1 MIQELKQDNTMY
13 LISCVRKMRQDN
25 YFKDM
30 EVLNYAL
37 TQAENEILNYI
48 HQDNVPGRLEN
59 VWIDMT
65 NDLLDKV
72 KEQSVLAEK
81 ADADDFSVKS
91 IKMGDTTIE
100 KVSPYEMIQR
110 MKQVPSS
117 LERYKRQ
124 LNRLGSY
131 YERIC

>member
-1 MIQELKQDNTMY
+1 MIQELKQDNTTY
-13 LISCVRKMRQDN
+13 LISCVRKMRKDN
-25 YFKDM
+25 YFTDM
-30 EVLNYAL
+30 EVLHYAL
-37 TQAENEILNYI
+37 TQVENEILNYI
-48 HQDNVPGRLEN
+48 HQDSVPGRLEN

-124 LNRLGSY
+124 LNRFRKLL
-131 YERIC
+131 

>member
-30 EVLNYAL
+30 EVLHYAL
-37 TQAENEILNYI
+37 TQTENEILNYI
-48 HQDNVPGRLEN
+48 HQDSVPGRLEN

-81 ADADDFSVKS
+81 ADAEDFSVKS

-117 LERYKRQ
+117 LDRYKRQ
-124 LNRLGSY
+124 LNRFRKLL
-131 YERIC
+131 

>member
-13 LISCVRKMRQDN
+13 LISCVRKMRQDD
-25 YFKDM
+25 YFTDM
-30 EVLNYAL
+30 EVLHYAL

-81 ADADDFSVKS
+81 ADAEDFSVKS

-124 LNRLGSY
+124 LNRFRKLL
-131 YERIC
+131 

>member
-25 YFKDM
+25 YFKDT
-30 EVLNYAL
+30 EVLHYAL

-48 HQDNVPGRLEN
+48 HQDSVPGRLEN

-117 LERYKRQ
+117 LDRYKRQ
-124 LNRLGSY
+124 LNRFRKLL
-131 YERIC
+131 

>member
-1 MIQELKQDNTMY
+1 MY

-30 EVLNYAL
+30 EVLHYAL

-48 HQDNVPGRLEN
+48 HQDSVPGRLEN

-72 KEQSVLAEK
+72 KEQSVLAKK

-110 MKQVPSS
+110 MKRVPSS

-124 LNRLGSY
+124 LNRFRKLL
-131 YERIC
+131 

>member
-48 HQDNVPGRLEN
+48 HQDSVPGRLEN

-72 KEQSVLAEK
+72 KEQSVLAKK
-81 ADADDFSVKS
+81 AAADDFSVKS

-124 LNRLGSY
+124 LNRFRKLL
-131 YERIC
+131 

>member
-25 YFKDM
+25 YFNDM
-30 EVLNYAL
+30 EVLHYAL
-37 TQAENEILNYI
+37 TRAENEILNYI
-48 HQDNVPGRLEN
+48 HQDSVPGRLEN

-124 LNRLGSY
+124 LNRFRKLL
-131 YERIC
+131 

>member
-25 YFKDM
+25 YFNDM
-30 EVLNYAL
+30 EVLHYAL

-48 HQDNVPGRLEN
+48 HQDSVPGRLEN

-81 ADADDFSVKS
+81 TDADDFSVKS

-124 LNRLGSY
+124 LNRFRKLL
-131 YERIC
+131 

>member
-30 EVLNYAL
+30 EVLHYAL
-37 TQAENEILNYI
+37 TQVENEILNYI
-48 HQDNVPGRLEN
+48 HQDSVPGRLEN

-81 ADADDFSVKS
+81 AAADDFSVKS

-124 LNRLGSY
+124 LNRFRKLL
-131 YERIC
+131 

>member
-25 YFKDM
+25 YFNDM
-30 EVLNYAL
+30 EVLHYAL

-48 HQDNVPGRLEN
+48 HQDSVPGRLEN

-91 IKMGDTTIE
+91 VKMGDTTIE

-124 LNRLGSY
+124 LNRFRKLL
-131 YERIC
+131 

>member
-25 YFKDM
+25 YFNDM
-30 EVLNYAL
+30 EVLHYAL

-48 HQDNVPGRLEN
+48 HQDSVPGRLEN

-124 LNRLGSY
+124 LNRFRKLL
-131 YERIC
+131 

>member
-1 MIQELKQDNTMY
+1 MIQELKQDNTTY

-25 YFKDM
+25 YFNDM
-30 EVLNYAL
+30 EVLHYAL

-48 HQDNVPGRLEN
+48 HQDSVPGRLEN

-81 ADADDFSVKS
+81 ADAEDFSVKS

-117 LERYKRQ
+117 LDRYKRQ
-124 LNRLGSY
+124 LNRFRKLL
-131 YERIC
+131 

>member
-25 YFKDM
+25 YFNDM
-30 EVLNYAL
+30 DVLHYAL

-48 HQDNVPGRLEN
+48 HQDSVPGRLEN

-124 LNRLGSY
+124 LNRFRKLL
-131 YERIC
+131 

>member
-25 YFKDM
+25 YFNDM
-30 EVLNYAL
+30 EVLHYAL

-48 HQDNVPGRLEN
+48 HQDGVPGRLEN

-72 KEQSVLAEK
+72 KEQSALSEK

-117 LERYKRQ
+117 LDRYKRQ
-124 LNRLGSY
+124 LNRFRKLL
-131 YERIC
+131 

>member
-25 YFKDM
+25 YFNDM
-30 EVLNYAL
+30 EVLHYAL

-72 KEQSVLAEK
+72 KEQSVLAKK
-81 ADADDFSVKS
+81 ADAEDFSVKS

-124 LNRLGSY
+124 LNRFRKLL
-131 YERIC
+131 

>member
-25 YFKDM
+25 YFNDM
-30 EVLNYAL
+30 EVLHYAL

-81 ADADDFSVKS
+81 TDADDFSVKS

-117 LERYKRQ
+117 LDRYKRQ
-124 LNRLGSY
+124 LNRFRKLL
-131 YERIC
+131 

>member
-25 YFKDM
+25 YFNDM
-30 EVLNYAL
+30 EVLHYAL

-81 ADADDFSVKS
+81 AAADDFSVKS

-124 LNRLGSY
+124 LNRFRKLL
-131 YERIC
+131 

>member
-25 YFKDM
+25 YFNDM
-30 EVLNYAL
+30 EVLHYAL

-48 HQDNVPGRLEN
+48 HQDSVPGRLEN

-72 KEQSVLAEK
+72 KEQSVLAKK

-110 MKQVPSS
+110 MKQAPSS

-124 LNRLGSY
+124 LNRFRKLL
-131 YERIC
+131 

>member
-25 YFKDM
+25 YFNDM
-30 EVLNYAL
+30 EVLHYAL

-48 HQDNVPGRLEN
+48 HQDSVPGRLKN

-117 LERYKRQ
+117 LDRYKRQ
-124 LNRLGSY
+124 LNRFRKLL
-131 YERIC
+131 

>member
-25 YFKDM
+25 YFDDM
-30 EVLNYAL
+30 EVLHYAL

-48 HQDNVPGRLEN
+48 HQDSVPGRLEN

-81 ADADDFSVKS
+81 AGADDFSVKS

-117 LERYKRQ
+117 LDRYKRQ
-124 LNRLGSY
+124 LNRFRKLL
-131 YERIC
+131 

>member
-1 MIQELKQDNTMY
+1 MIQELKQDNTTY
-13 LISCVRKMRQDN
+13 LISFIRKMRQDN
-25 YFKDM
+25 YFTDM
-30 EVLNYAL
+30 EVLHYAL
-37 TQAENEILNYI
+37 TQVENEILNYI
-48 HQDNVPGRLEN
+48 HQDSVPGRLEN

-81 ADADDFSVKS
+81 AGADDFSVKS

-124 LNRLGSY
+124 LNRFRKLL
-131 YERIC
+131 

>member
-25 YFKDM
+25 YFNDM
-30 EVLNYAL
+30 EVLHYAL
-37 TQAENEILNYI
+37 SQAENEILNYI
-48 HQDNVPGRLEN
+48 HQDSVPGRLEN

-81 ADADDFSVKS
+81 ADADDFSVKN

-100 KVSPYEMIQR
+100 KVSSYEMIQR

-124 LNRLGSY
+124 LNRFRKLL
-131 YERIC
+131 

>member
-30 EVLNYAL
+30 EVLHYAL
-37 TQAENEILNYI
+37 TQTENEILNYI
-48 HQDNVPGRLEN
+48 HQDSVPGRLEN
-59 VWIDMT
+59 VWIDTT

-124 LNRLGSY
+124 LNRFRKLL
-131 YERIC
+131 

>member
-1 MIQELKQDNTMY
+1 MIQELKQDNTTY

-25 YFKDM
+25 YFTDM
-30 EVLNYAL
+30 EVLHYAL
-37 TQAENEILNYI
+37 TQVENEILNYI
-48 HQDNVPGRLEN
+48 HQDSVPGRLEN

-81 ADADDFSVKS
+81 ADEDDFSVKS

-124 LNRLGSY
+124 LNRFRKLL
-131 YERIC
+131 

>member
-25 YFKDM
+25 YFNDM
-30 EVLNYAL
+30 EVLHYAL
-37 TQAENEILNYI
+37 SQAENEILNYI
-48 HQDNVPGRLEN
+48 HQDSVPGRLEN

-72 KEQSVLAEK
+72 KEQSVLAKK

-124 LNRLGSY
+124 LNRFRKLL
-131 YERIC
+131 

>member
-1 MIQELKQDNTMY
+1 MIQGLKQDNTMY

-30 EVLNYAL
+30 EVLHYAL
-37 TQAENEILNYI
+37 TQVENEILNYI
-48 HQDNVPGRLEN
+48 HQDSVPGRLEN

-72 KEQSVLAEK
+72 KEQDVLAEK
-81 ADADDFSVKS
+81 ADAEDFSVKS

-124 LNRLGSY
+124 LNRFRKLL
-131 YERIC
+131 

>member
-25 YFKDM
+25 YFNDM
-30 EVLNYAL
+30 EVLHYAL
-37 TQAENEILNYI
+37 NQAENEILNYI
-48 HQDNVPGRLEN
+48 HQDSVPGRLEN

-124 LNRLGSY
+124 LNRFRKLL
-131 YERIC
+131 

>member
-25 YFKDM
+25 YFNDM
-30 EVLNYAL
+30 EVLHYAL
-37 TQAENEILNYI
+37 TQTENEILNYI
-48 HQDNVPGRLEN
+48 HQDSVPGRLEN

-72 KEQSVLAEK
+72 KEQGVLAEK
-81 ADADDFSVKS
+81 ADAEDFSVKS

-117 LERYKRQ
+117 LDRYKRQ
-124 LNRLGSY
+124 LNRFRKLL
-131 YERIC
+131 

>member
-1 MIQELKQDNTMY
+1 MIQELKQDNTTY

-25 YFKDM
+25 YFTDM
-30 EVLNYAL
+30 EVLHYAL
-37 TQAENEILNYI
+37 TQVENEILNYI
-48 HQDNVPGRLEN
+48 HQDSVPGRLEN

-100 KVSPYEMIQR
+100 KISPYEMIQR

-117 LERYKRQ
+117 LDRYKRQ
-124 LNRLGSY
+124 LNRFRKLL
-131 YERIC
+131 

>member
-1 MIQELKQDNTMY
+1 MIQELKQDNTTY

-25 YFKDM
+25 YFTDM
-30 EVLNYAL
+30 EVLHYAL
-37 TQAENEILNYI
+37 TQVENEILNYI
-48 HQDNVPGRLEN
+48 HQDSVPGRLEN

-100 KVSPYEMIQR
+100 KLSPYEMIQR

-117 LERYKRQ
+117 LDRYKRQ
-124 LNRLGSY
+124 LNRFRKLL
-131 YERIC
+131 

>member
-25 YFKDM
+25 YFNDM
-30 EVLNYAL
+30 EVLHYAL
-37 TQAENEILNYI
+37 TQVENEILNYI
-48 HQDNVPGRLEN
+48 HQDSVPGRLES

-81 ADADDFSVKS
+81 AGAEDFSVKS

-124 LNRLGSY
+124 LNRFRKLL
-131 YERIC
+131 

>member
-25 YFKDM
+25 YFNDM
-30 EVLNYAL
+30 EVLHYAL
-37 TQAENEILNYI
+37 TQVENEILNYI
-48 HQDNVPGRLEN
+48 HQDSVPGRLEN

-72 KEQSVLAEK
+72 KEQGVLAKK

-117 LERYKRQ
+117 LDRYKRQ
-124 LNRLGSY
+124 LNRFRKLL
-131 YERIC
+131 

>member
-30 EVLNYAL
+30 EVLHYAL
-37 TQAENEILNYI
+37 TQTENEILNYI
-48 HQDNVPGRLEN
+48 HQDSVPGRLEN

-72 KEQSVLAEK
+72 KEESVLAEK

-124 LNRLGSY
+124 LNRFRKLL
-131 YERIC
+131 

>member
-1 MIQELKQDNTMY
+1 MIQELKQDNTTY
-13 LISCVRKMRQDN
+13 LISCVRKMRQNN
-25 YFKDM
+25 YFTDM
-30 EVLNYAL
+30 EVLHYAL
-37 TQAENEILNYI
+37 TQVENEILNYI
-48 HQDNVPGRLEN
+48 HQDSVPGRLEN
-59 VWIDMT
+59 VWIDMI

-81 ADADDFSVKS
+81 ADEDDFSVKS

-124 LNRLGSY
+124 LNRFRKLL
-131 YERIC
+131 

>member
-25 YFKDM
+25 YFNDM
-30 EVLNYAL
+30 EVLHYAL
-37 TQAENEILNYI
+37 TQVENEILNYI
-48 HQDNVPGRLEN
+48 HQDSVPGRLEN

-81 ADADDFSVKS
+81 AAADDFSVKS

-124 LNRLGSY
+124 LNRFRKLL
-131 YERIC
+131 

>member
-25 YFKDM
+25 YFNDM
-30 EVLNYAL
+30 EVLHYAL
-37 TQAENEILNYI
+37 TQTENEILNYI
-48 HQDNVPGRLEN
+48 HQDSVPGRLEN

-100 KVSPYEMIQR
+100 KVSPYELIQR

-124 LNRLGSY
+124 LNRFRKLL
-131 YERIC
+131 

>member
-25 YFKDM
+25 YFTDM
-30 EVLNYAL
+30 EVLHYAL

-48 HQDNVPGRLEN
+48 HQDNVPGRLDN

-124 LNRLGSY
+124 LNRFRKLL
-131 YERIC
+131 

>member
-25 YFKDM
+25 YFNDM
-30 EVLNYAL
+30 EVLHYAL

-48 HQDNVPGRLEN
+48 HQDSVPGRLEN

-72 KEQSVLAEK
+72 KEQGVLAEK
-81 ADADDFSVKS
+81 ADADDFSVKN

-124 LNRLGSY
+124 LNRFRKLL
-131 YERIC
+131 

>member
-25 YFKDM
+25 YFNDM
-30 EVLNYAL
+30 EVLHYAL

-48 HQDNVPGRLEN
+48 HQDSVPGRLEN

-110 MKQVPSS
+110 MKQVPSPI
-117 LERYKRQ
+117 ERYKRQ
-124 LNRLGSY
+124 LNRFRKLL
-131 YERIC
+131 